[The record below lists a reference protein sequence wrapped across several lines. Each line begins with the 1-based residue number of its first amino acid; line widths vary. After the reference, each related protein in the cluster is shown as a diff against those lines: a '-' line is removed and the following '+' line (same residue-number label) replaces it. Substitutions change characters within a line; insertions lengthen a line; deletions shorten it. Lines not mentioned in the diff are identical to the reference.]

1 MIESLKNIFKVAEL
15 RNRVLF
21 TFGLLAVYR
30 VGGQIPTP
38 GINSTALQEFFK
50 SQAGTV
56 FGYFDMFAGGN
67 FRRFSIFALGIMP
80 YISASIILQ
89 LLTVIWPYLEKL
101 SKEGEVGRKKIVQY
115 TRYGTVVLSVIQ
127 SMGIALWLENLSG
140 VDRAGGGI
148 VIHPGWGFRFL
159 AVLTLT
165 TGTAFIM
172 WLGEQISER
181 GIGNGIS
188 LIIFAGIIVGLPRAV
203 FDTFLDL
210 QSGSITLFAVLA
222 LVVVM
227 VTVVGVIVYVERAQR
242 RIPVQYARRVV
253 GRRVYGGQATHL
265 PLRVNTGGV
274 IPVIF
279 ASSLLTIPQTAG
291 QIFQWPGFQK
301 VSRLFAYNEPL
312 HNLAY
317 FLLIIFFCYFYT
329 SIIFNPVD
337 TADNLKKYGGF
348 IPGIRP
354 GKRTAEYIDRILTRL
369 TFAGAVYLGLVAL
382 LPVVLI
388 SGLNPA
394 GIDLIPLVGTLRIGS
409 LLDSLLPGFLSN
421 GLGVKFFFGGTSL
434 LIVVGVAMDTVQ
446 QVEAQLIMR
455 HYDGF
460 LKGSRVRGRRG

>member
-1 MIESLKNIFKVAEL
+1 MIESLRNIFNIPEL

-21 TFGLLAVYR
+21 TFSMLAVYQ

-38 GINSTALQEFFK
+38 GVNAVSLQEFFRN
-50 SQAGTV
+50 QAGTV

-67 FRRFSIFALGIMP
+67 FSRFSIFALGIMP

-89 LLTVIWPYLEKL
+89 LLTVMWPYLEKL

-115 TRYGTVVLSVIQ
+115 TRYGTVILSVVQ
-127 SMGIALWLENLSG
+127 SMGIAFWLENISG
-140 VDRAGGGI
+140 VGGG
-148 VIHPGWGFRFL
+148 VVLHPGWGFRL
-159 AVLTLT
+159 MTVLTLT

-172 WLGEQISER
+172 WLGEQITER

-188 LIIFAGIIVGLPRAV
+188 LIIFAGIIVNLPQAI
-203 FDTFLDL
+203 FDTFMDL
-210 QSGSITLFAVLA
+210 QSGSITLFAILA

-227 VTVVGVIVYVERAQR
+227 MAVIAVIVYVERAQR

-253 GRRVYGGQATHL
+253 GRKVYGGQATHL

-279 ASSLLTIPQTAG
+279 ASSLLTIPQTVG
-291 QIFQWPGFQK
+291 QIFQVGVVQRF
-301 VSRLFAYNEPL
+301 SSLFNYNEPL

-317 FLLIIFFCYFYT
+317 FCLIFFFCYFYT

-354 GKRTAEYIDRILTRL
+354 GKRTAEYIDKILTRL
-369 TFAGAVYLGLVAL
+369 TFAGAIYLGLVAL
-382 LPVVLI
+382 LVHM
-388 SGLNPA
+388 
-394 GIDLIPLVGTLRIGS
+394 
-409 LLDSLLPGFLSN
+409 
-421 GLGVKFFFGGTSL
+421 LG
-434 LIVVGVAMDTVQ
+434 
-446 QVEAQLIMR
+446 EAEIT
-455 HYDGF
+455 
-460 LKGSRVRGRRG
+460 

>member
-1 MIESLKNIFKVAEL
+1 MIESLKNIFKIPEL

-21 TFGLLAVYR
+21 TFSMLAVYQI
-30 VGGQIPTP
+30 GGQIPTP
-38 GINSTALQEFFK
+38 GVNTIALQEFFRQ
-50 SQAGTV
+50 QAGTV

-67 FRRFSIFALGIMP
+67 FSRFSIFALGIMP

-115 TRYGTVVLSVIQ
+115 TRYGTVILSVVQ
-127 SMGIALWLENLSG
+127 SMGIALWLENITG
-140 VDRAGGGI
+140 VGGG
-148 VIHPGWGFRFL
+148 VVLHPGWGFRL
-159 AVLTLT
+159 MTVLTLT

-172 WLGEQISER
+172 WLGEQITDR

-188 LIIFAGIIVGLPRAV
+188 LIIFSGIIVNLPQAI
-203 FDTFLDL
+203 FDTLVDL
-210 QSGSITLFAVLA
+210 QSGSITLFAILA
-222 LVVVM
+222 LVIVM
-227 VTVVGVIVYVERAQR
+227 LGVIAVIVYVERAQR

-253 GRRVYGGQATHL
+253 GRKVYGGQATHL
-265 PLRVNTGGV
+265 PLRVNTSGV

-279 ASSLLTIPQTAG
+279 ASSLLTIPQTVG
-291 QIFQWPGFQK
+291 QIFQVGAIQRF
-301 VSRLFAYNEPL
+301 SSLFSYNEPL
-312 HNLAY
+312 YNLAY
-317 FLLIIFFCYFYT
+317 FCLIFFFCYFYT

-354 GKRTAEYIDRILTRL
+354 GKRTAEYIDKILTRL
-369 TFAGAVYLGLVAL
+369 TFAGAIYLGLVAL
-382 LPVVLI
+382 LPVMLI

-394 GIDLIPLVGTLRIGS
+394 GLDRIPLLGELGLGS
-409 LLDSLLPGFLSN
+409 MLDNLLPAFLAN
-421 GLGVKFFFGGTSL
+421 GMGVKFFFGGTSL

-446 QVEAQLIMR
+446 QVESQLIMR

-460 LKGSRVRGRRG
+460 LKGSRVRGRRS